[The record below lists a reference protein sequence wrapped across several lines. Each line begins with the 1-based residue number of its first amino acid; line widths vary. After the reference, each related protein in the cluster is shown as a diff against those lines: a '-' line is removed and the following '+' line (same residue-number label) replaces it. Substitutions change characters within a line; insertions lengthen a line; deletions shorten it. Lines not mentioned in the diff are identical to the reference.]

1 MINSFFCLLIL
12 FSISC
17 NANSDSL
24 KVLQDTNSIG
34 NNNDLS
40 ENYNII
46 TGEWLH
52 NDDLHL
58 ELSKKYMKEDVR
70 KVKNDSNLTEEE
82 KNAIIEDYI
91 PKGKL
96 TGENAFG
103 EIRMVFK
110 EDSTYSS
117 YFDKQFYYGNW
128 KLDNDSLFMKRND
141 IQNKWI
147 GYNYKLYDNNLIILH
162 GQWLMTFTKIP
173 NHLMLPKKDN

>member
-1 MINSFFCLLIL
+1 
-12 FSISC
+12 
-17 NANSDSL
+17 
-24 KVLQDTNSIG
+24 
-34 NNNDLS
+34 
-40 ENYNII
+40 
-46 TGEWLH
+46 
-52 NDDLHL
+52 
-58 ELSKKYMKEDVR
+58 
-70 KVKNDSNLTEEE
+70 VKNDSNLTEEE